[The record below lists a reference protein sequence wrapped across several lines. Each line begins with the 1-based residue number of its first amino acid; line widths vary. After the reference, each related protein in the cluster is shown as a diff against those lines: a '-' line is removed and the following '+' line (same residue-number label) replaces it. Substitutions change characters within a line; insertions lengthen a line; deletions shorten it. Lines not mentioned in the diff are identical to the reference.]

1 MPTQV
6 TINSIT
12 GSQPY
17 NVWICNSNLT
27 SCLYV
32 DTIATSSIPYI
43 FNIPQLLDGLTEYK
57 LKVVDNVGCTA
68 YEILSL

>member
-12 GSQPY
+12 GAQPY
-17 NVWICNSNLT
+17 DVWICNNTQS

-32 DTIATSSIPYI
+32 DTITTVPYE
-43 FNIPQLLDGLTEYK
+43 FNIPLLLDGQTEFK
-57 LKVVDNVGCTA
+57 LKIVDNNGCTV
-68 YEILSL
+68 YENLSL